1 MASLLLTIAL
11 GITGLAA
18 ALASVSL
25 LRGPDP
31 QTRMISADALTLI
44 SMPVIVALAVLTG
57 RSIVVDI
64 ALVYALISFLG
75 VVTYARYL
83 DKGL

>member
-1 MASLLLTIAL
+1 
-11 GITGLAA
+11 
-18 ALASVSL
+18 
-25 LRGPDP
+25 
-31 QTRMISADALTLI
+31 MISADALPLI

-75 VVTYARYL
+75 VVSYARYL